1 MTWTAPMGTG
11 RRMSAYRKQTGRLI
25 GRRLTPRQER
35 RIRHKEN
42 HARAPLVTRAQS

>member
-1 MTWTAPMGTG
+1 MTWTVPMGTG
-11 RRMSAYRKQTGRLI
+11 RRRDAYRKQIGRPI

-42 HARAPLVTRAQS
+42 HARAPFDGRARS